1 MLVLSRPTWA
11 IFDTNL
17 QWRVTAL
24 MITEFILDTGGSKY
38 NNIQNEHLEIP
49 EIIYFHPH
57 SGYHHPN
64 LSSMVPH

>member
-24 MITEFILDTGGSKY
+24 MITEFIHDIGGSKY

-49 EIIYFHPH
+49 EII
-57 SGYHHPN
+57 
-64 LSSMVPH
+64 